1 VKNCVVFYHK
11 NWVSKRLPSNGF
23 IVVWR
28 SAWVVVSHDVEEI
41 SPVTDHAWRMGP
53 GGALTPEPGLALA
66 AANAFGE
73 AAGEFS
79 GF

>member
-1 VKNCVVFYHK
+1 MVCSGRPPCAKVVALLGELRRERA
-11 NWVSKRLPSNGF
+11 V
-23 IVVWR
+23 
-28 SAWVVVSHDVEEI
+28 VVVSHDVEEI

-53 GGALTPEPGLALA
+53 GGTLTPEPELALA

-73 AAGEFS
+73 AAEEFS